1 VDSEGSG
8 LTATSIREIDTNAEA
23 EAFFRHLLDAAPDA
37 MVIVDE
43 QGKISIVNA
52 QAERMF
58 GYTREQ
64 MVGNS
69 IGMLMPERFRE
80 RHIEHQ
86 KQYSASPRL
95 REMGRGMELAGLRS
109 NGAELPVEISLSPLR
124 SATGWFITSVIRD
137 VTEQQ
142 RMQHDLVGA
151 RLAAERANKANTAFL
166 AAASHDLR
174 QPVQALSLL
183 NGALRRTVKDPL
195 ALEMVEN
202 QQDSIDG
209 MTGLLNSLLDISR
222 LDAGAVEPEIEA
234 FPVRRIL
241 DRLAAEFSRQA
252 RHKGLSFEAEQCDVV
267 IRSDPNLLGEII
279 QNFVSNAVRYTEQGG
294 LSLNCS
300 EHQGVLRI
308 SVIDTGI
315 GIAPDQFENI
325 FREFHQ
331 IKTAGP
337 KNAGFGLGL
346 AIARRLADLLG
357 HEISVE
363 SSPGEGSCFSV
374 CLPVAQTDQP
384 AAAARRE
391 PRPGN
396 AATAPS
402 ELVILIEDDDKV
414 AAAWGMLLRS
424 EGYRVVI
431 AASAG
436 EACAVVRNLQEKP
449 QLIISDYHLLDD
461 STGVDAI
468 VAVRRQLDA
477 CTPAIL
483 VTGDTS
489 KIVQETQKLDNCTT
503 MSKPVSTDQL
513 LQLVRIAVLSGT
525 VPA

>member
-1 VDSEGSG
+1 
-8 LTATSIREIDTNAEA
+8 
-23 EAFFRHLLDAAPDA
+23 
-37 MVIVDE
+37 
-43 QGKISIVNA
+43 
-52 QAERMF
+52 
-58 GYTREQ
+58 
-64 MVGNS
+64 
-69 IGMLMPERFRE
+69 
-80 RHIEHQ
+80 
-86 KQYSASPRL
+86 
-95 REMGRGMELAGLRS
+95 
-109 NGAELPVEISLSPLR
+109 
-124 SATGWFITSVIRD
+124 
-137 VTEQQ
+137 
-142 RMQHDLVGA
+142 
-151 RLAAERANKANTAFL
+151 
-166 AAASHDLR
+166 
-174 QPVQALSLL
+174 
-183 NGALRRTVKDPL
+183 
-195 ALEMVEN
+195 
-202 QQDSIDG
+202 
-209 MTGLLNSLLDISR
+209 LLNSLLDISR

-241 DRLAAEFSRQA
+241 DRLSAEFSRQA

-279 QNFVSNAVRYTEQGG
+279 QNFVSNAVRYTDQGG

-300 EHQGVLRI
+300 EHDDMLRI
-308 SVIDTGI
+308 SVSDTGI
-315 GIAPDQFENI
+315 GIEPDQFENI

-331 IKTAGP
+331 IRTAGP

-363 SSPGEGSCFSV
+363 SSPGRGSCFSV
-374 CLPVAQTDQP
+374 CLPVAQTDQD
-384 AAAARRE
+384 AATARRE

-396 AATAPS
+396 AAAAPS

-424 EGYRVVI
+424 AGYRVVI

-436 EACAVVRNLQEKP
+436 EACAVVRDLKDKP
-449 QLIISDYHLLDD
+449 QLIISDFHLLDD

-477 CTPAIL
+477 CVPAII

-513 LQLVRIAVLSGT
+513 LQLASIAIRSGT